1 MRLMIAVPCLDYS
14 RSEFTEAIVN
24 LVKRLALDGV
34 DFEFR
39 KAQATLTYQGR
50 EQLAREAMEGRFD
63 YMLWLDSDME
73 FPTNAFSMLMQG
85 MEKTGAALVTGI
97 YRCRRYPFQKLVYRL
112 ISPFQG
118 IPCGEDLPGELFPI
132 DGCGFGCV
140 LVDVKAIAEVHKR
153 FNVVFT
159 PEKGLGED
167 LAFCHRL
174 KQLGYRMYAEPS
186 IKCSHIGSITITCDD
201 ADKLMDYIKGR

>member
-1 MRLMIAVPCLDYS
+1 MRLMIAVPCLDS
-14 RSEFTEAIVN
+14 VRSEFLESLIN
-24 LVKRLALDGV
+24 LVKRLSADGV
-34 DFEFR
+34 DYEFR

-63 YMLWLDSDME
+63 YMLWLDSDMG
-73 FPTNAFSMLMQG
+73 FPANAFSMLMQG

-132 DGCGFGCV
+132 EGCGFGCD
-140 LVDVKAIAEVHKR
+140 LQGTLC
-153 FNVVFT
+153 T
-159 PEKGLGED
+159 P
-167 LAFCHRL
+167 
-174 KQLGYRMYAEPS
+174 
-186 IKCSHIGSITITCDD
+186 
-201 ADKLMDYIKGR
+201 